1 MFSLLGMR
9 FLLHGLTHRTTSYCL
24 SCILSANHPTESCDH
39 IWLVLVPPLVP
50 PSVCEPCFPKAEK
63 KDVYQI
69 SQSITPRPICAHIS
83 AFPCRSLYTK
93 KGMGG
98 VVGSMPMSRPACV
111 ERYLGH

>member
-9 FLLHGLTHRTTSYCL
+9 FLLHGLTHRMTSYCL
-24 SCILSANHPTESCDH
+24 SCILSANHPTEICDH

-50 PSVCEPCFPKAEK
+50 PSLSK
-63 KDVYQI
+63 
-69 SQSITPRPICAHIS
+69 SITPRPICAHIS

-98 VVGSMPMSRPACV
+98 VVGSMPMSCPACV